1 MKHPELVLW
10 GFAMV
15 LMGGCAVTPTSLAT
29 SEPSPATSSCAP
41 LEAVAETNLVD
52 IFSGGTPGAR
62 GQAVALQALPGSD
75 VVMSLHIGDP
85 SLAQWKLWDQD
96 PVMEADLDLSSR
108 HGAGFSK
115 SGKLAI
121 GATTS
126 DEANDDA
133 GTREHIGGILVWETE
148 TGDPFACIEA
158 PCPNLPPST
167 LSMPT
172 LAGATLDPMGN
183 TALIFNELAVI
194 RVTLPDV
201 AYEEVFGNAS
211 PDINPDDMRTIGSVA
226 FDNSGNRYAVGFE
239 EGQVVVTPFRRAWWD
254 LLGRPFVLGRN
265 DPSGLIS
272 ISAMNFSPDGKWLA
286 QARGDFVRVWD
297 LVNGQGNP
305 SVELSLQGARKLVFD
320 QTSEYLFATTPEELL
335 VIRIADGAVV
345 GHYATPGISAL
356 TVTQDN
362 RLLFWGDVSG
372 SIHALG
378 DCDL

>member
-15 LMGGCAVTPTSLAT
+15 LLGGCAVSPTSLAT

-41 LEAVAETNLVD
+41 LEAVAAINLVE

-62 GQAVALQALPGSD
+62 GQVVALQALPGSD
-75 VVMSLHIGDP
+75 VVMSLHIGNP
-85 SLAQWKLWDQD
+85 SLAQWKLWDQA
-96 PVMEADLDLSSR
+96 PFMEVDLDLSSR
-108 HGAGFSK
+108 HGAGFSQ
-115 SGKLAI
+115 SGNLAI

-126 DEANDDA
+126 DEVNE
-133 GTREHIGGILVWETE
+133 GVGIREHVGGILVWKTE
-148 TGDPFACIEA
+148 TGDPYACIEA
-158 PCPNLPPST
+158 PCPDLPSST
-167 LSMPT
+167 LTMPT
-172 LAGATLDPMGN
+172 LVGATLDPMGN
-183 TALIFNELAVI
+183 TALIFNELGVI

-201 AYEEVFGNAS
+201 SYEEIFDNAS
-211 PDINPDDMRTIGSVA
+211 PEIKPDDLRTIGSVA
-226 FDNSGNRYAVGFE
+226 FDHSSNRYAVGFE

-254 LLGRPFVLGRN
+254 LLDRPFVLGRN

-272 ISAMNFSPDGKWLA
+272 VSAMNFSPDGKWLA

-305 SVELSLQGARKLVFD
+305 TIELSLQGASKLVFD
-320 QTSEYLFATTPEELL
+320 QTSEYLFAATPEELL
-335 VIRIADGAVV
+335 VIRIADGSVV

-356 TVTQDN
+356 TVSPDN
-362 RLLFWGDVSG
+362 RLLIWGDVSG

-378 DCDL
+378 DCGI